1 MVSSEYYVADNS
13 NMEEKKLEAAKNHYK
28 TGDYPA
34 ALKLYLS
41 LLNTSLSYKL
51 YYRIGKCYYKM
62 GEFSSAKEYFE
73 KSVSLES
80 GSNPSYIY
88 LGNINYKNEDLK
100 KAIYYW
106 ACAFA
111 YKPEDENISLNLAT
125 SYFSRGM
132 KFQSVYYY
140 DKYLKYANNKGDS
153 YSTIKTSIDKCSQ
166 TGVEFLQ
173 KAKHAISRKDNITAL
188 EYLNFAYK
196 NLPVSFDINYLLGS
210 VYLAE
215 NDNMH
220 ALIYL
225 KQAYAIDTK
234 SLDVLQKLA
243 STYINIGD
251 YTSAYC
257 TMRRLLPLVIHNQP
271 EYLSTMKLIKEL
283 GASFDSKSSTGHKE
297 WADRY
302 FEDNNYHLA
311 LFEYENYIM
320 LNEDS
325 KEEYDERINQL
336 KSFIN
341 PEAKVIKNSLEKGTA
356 SYKKGDFKSSNRF
369 FTKVMI
375 LSDKESPEYKLAK
388 SKVVNV

>member
-28 TGDYPA
+28 TGNYPA

-51 YYRIGKCYYKM
+51 YYRIGKCYFKM
-62 GEFSSAKEYFE
+62 GEFSQAEEYFK
-73 KSVSLES
+73 KSVDLES
-80 GSNPSYIY
+80 VVNPSYIF
-88 LGNINYKNEDLK
+88 LGNIYYKKEDLK
-100 KAIYYW
+100 NAIYYW
-106 ACAFA
+106 ANAFA

-125 SYFSRGM
+125 SYFSKGM
-132 KFQSVYYY
+132 KFQSVFYY
-140 DKYLKYANNKGDS
+140 DKYLKYANNKSDS
-153 YSTIKTSIDKCSQ
+153 YLTIKTSIDKCSQ
-166 TGVEFLQ
+166 TGNEFLQ
-173 KAKHAISRKDNITAL
+173 KARHAISRKDNIAAL
-188 EYLNFAYK
+188 EALNFAFK

-210 VYLAE
+210 IYLAE

-225 KQAYAIDTK
+225 KQAYSVDPK
-234 SLDVLQKLA
+234 SSDVLRKLA

-257 TMRRLLPLVIHNQP
+257 TMKRLLPLVIHNQP

-283 GASFDSKSSTGHKE
+283 DSSFDSKSSDGHKE
-297 WADRY
+297 WADKY
-302 FEDNNYHLA
+302 FENNNYHLA

-320 LNEDS
+320 LNEEA
-325 KEEYDERINQL
+325 KEEYEDKINRL
-336 KSFIN
+336 RSFIS
-341 PEAKVIKNSLEKGTA
+341 PEAGIIKTSLEKGSA
-356 SYKKGDFKSSNRF
+356 FYNKGDFKSSNKF
-369 FTKVMI
+369 FSKVMI
-375 LSDKESPEYKLAK
+375 LSDRNSSEYKLAK